1 MKFLSYEVQELH
13 EQVRLRRQPQIWYNQ
28 EGNMKLTVCVL
39 AVLVGSGFAIDG
51 PRLNVL
57 TGDARLMLDD
67 FSEIWAYP
75 GTMAKY
81 QFGIVTSEQPNDES
95 SEWGLGWFGGVMD
108 IEGTTWGATHN
119 HDGNLLEVLYHG
131 GSYGL
136 IVGVDYSS
144 TPADTMGEVTVD
156 GEDAMGINVAFG
168 NEINLFGDY
177 TDLSIGAGYSSLE
190 LSDVEY
196 TLTKDTYLNLG
207 ASVRGHQD
215 GLFNLFPIISAGFSQ
230 LKNEFYDGEGNVAYS
245 ESGSTIS
252 LDFGA
257 GINKMYAPNTQVVFG
272 AFMGLTNTSY
282 STDQEDTDAQDSE
295 MSLEILD
302 LDASVEQHL
311 FRWLALR
318 GGASS
323 VTSYDK
329 TGDAD
334 ATIGTSLDS
343 RFGLG
348 IEIGN
353 FTIDADITQSF
364 LHDGPYLVGGNGNGF
379 LGNIACTYDF

>member
-1 MKFLSYEVQELH
+1 MNKGGCDP
-13 EQVRLRRQPQIWYNQ
+13 PQSGYNQ

-39 AVLVGSGFAIDG
+39 AVLVGAGLAIDG

-81 QFGIVTSEQPNDES
+81 QFGIVTSESANDEMD
-95 SEWGLGWFGGVMD
+95 EFGLGWFGGVMD
-108 IEGTTWGATHN
+108 IDGVTWGATHN
-119 HDGNLLEVLYHG
+119 HNGNLLEILYHG

-144 TPADTMGEVTVD
+144 QPADTSGEIN
-156 GEDAMGINVAFG
+156 GEDTMGFDVTFG
-168 NEINLFGDY
+168 TDIDLFGDY
-177 TDLSIGAGYSSLE
+177 TDLAIGAGYGSVE
-190 LSDVEY
+190 AKDVEF
-196 TLTKDTYLNLG
+196 TLSKDTDLNLG
-207 ASVRGHQD
+207 ASVRGHMD
-215 GLFNLFPIISAGFSQ
+215 GLFNLFPIISVGFSQ
-230 LKNEFYDGEGNVAYS
+230 LKNEIYDEGDFAGS
-245 ESGSTIS
+245 TTTSTIS

-257 GINKMYAPNTQVVFG
+257 GINKMYAPSTQVVFG
-272 AFMGLTNTSY
+272 AFMGLDNTSY
-282 STDQEDTDAQDSE
+282 SVDEGDAPDSH
-295 MSLEILD
+295 MKLDILD
-302 LDASVEQHL
+302 LKASVEQHL
-311 FRWLALR
+311 FRWLAFR
-318 GGASS
+318 GGANS

-334 ATIGTSLDS
+334 AVIGTAIDS

-353 FTIDADITQSF
+353 FTIDADISQSF
-364 LHDGPYLVGGNGNGF
+364 LHDGPWLIGGDENGF
-379 LGNIACTYDF
+379 LTNMACTYEF

>member
-1 MKFLSYEVQELH
+1 MNKCGCKDS
-13 EQVRLRRQPQIWYNQ
+13 RQSGNNQ

-39 AVLVGSGFAIDG
+39 AVLVGAGLAIDG

-108 IEGTTWGATHN
+108 VEGTTWGATHN

-136 IVGVDYSS
+136 IVGVDYAS
-144 TPADTMGEVTVD
+144 TPADTGEASAN
-156 GEDAMGINVAFG
+156 GEDAMGFNVAFG
-168 NEINLFGDY
+168 TEIDLFGDY
-177 TDLSIGAGYSSLE
+177 TDLAVGAGYSSLE

-196 TLTKDTYLNLG
+196 TLTKDTDLNIG
-207 ASVRGHQD
+207 ASVRGHMD

-230 LKNEFYDGEGNVAYS
+230 LKNEFYDEGDAEYS
-245 ESGSTIS
+245 ETQSVIS

-272 AFMGLTNTSY
+272 AFMGLTNTSF
-282 STDQEDTDAQDSE
+282 STDQEDMDAADSQ

-311 FRWLALR
+311 LRWLVLR
-318 GGASS
+318 GGAGS
-323 VTSYDK
+323 VTSYSK

-334 ATIGTSLDS
+334 ATIGTSVDS

-348 IEIGN
+348 VEVGN
-353 FTIDADITQSF
+353 FTIDADISQSF
-364 LHDGPYLVGGNGNGF
+364 LHDGPYLVGGQGNGF
-379 LGNIACTYDF
+379 LGNIACTYEF

>member
-1 MKFLSYEVQELH
+1 MKFRNFMNKCGCKDS
-13 EQVRLRRQPQIWYNQ
+13 RKSGNNQ

-39 AVLVGSGFAIDG
+39 AVLVGAGFAIDG

-95 SEWGLGWFGGVMD
+95 GEYGLGWFGGVMD
-108 IEGTTWGATHN
+108 VDGVTWGATHN

-136 IVGVDYSS
+136 IVGVNYAS
-144 TPADTMGEVTVD
+144 TPADTAGEAPVI
-156 GEDAMGINVAFG
+156 GEDATGFNVEFG
-168 NEINLFGDY
+168 TDIDLFGDY
-177 TDLSIGAGYSSLE
+177 TDLAIGAGYGSLE
-190 LSDVEY
+190 TSDVEY
-196 TLTKDTYLNLG
+196 TLTKNTDLSLG

-215 GLFNLFPIISAGFSQ
+215 ALFNLFPIISAGFSQ
-230 LKNEFYDGEGNVAYS
+230 TKNELYDDEGDVAS
-245 ESGSTIS
+245 SLTESTIS

-272 AFMGLTNTSY
+272 AFMGLSNTSY
-282 STDQEDTDAQDSE
+282 SVDEGDAPDSD
-295 MSLEILD
+295 MSLDILD

-311 FRWLALR
+311 LRWLALR

-323 VTSYDK
+323 VTSYSK

-334 ATIGTSLDS
+334 ATIGTSINS

-348 IEIGN
+348 LEIGN

-364 LHDGPYLVGGNGNGF
+364 LHDGPYVVSGNTNDF
-379 LGNIACTYDF
+379 LGNIACTYEF

>member
-1 MKFLSYEVQELH
+1 MNKGGCEP
-13 EQVRLRRQPQIWYNQ
+13 PQSGYNQ

-39 AVLVGSGFAIDG
+39 AVLVGAGLAIDG
-51 PRLNVL
+51 PRLSNL

-81 QFGIVTSEQPNDES
+81 QFGIVTSEYPNDETTS
-95 SEWGLGWFGGVMD
+95 DFGLGWFGGVMD
-108 IEGTTWGATHN
+108 IDGVTWGATHN
-119 HDGNLLEVLYHG
+119 HNGNLLEVLYHG

-144 TPADTMGEVTVD
+144 MPADSETEGADVMGF
-156 GEDAMGINVAFG
+156 DASFG
-168 NEINLFGDY
+168 TDIDLFGDY
-177 TDLSIGAGYSSLE
+177 TDLAISAGYGSE
-190 LSDVEY
+190 EGKDVEF
-196 TLTKDTYLNLG
+196 TLYKDTDLMLG
-207 ASVRGHQD
+207 ASVRGHMD

-230 LKNEFYDGEGNVAYS
+230 LKNEYYDEGDFAGS
-245 ESGSTIS
+245 TTSSTIS

-272 AFMGLTNTSY
+272 AFMGLSNTSF
-282 STDQEDTDAQDSE
+282 SVDEGDAPDSN
-295 MSLEILD
+295 MKLDILD
-302 LDASVEQHL
+302 LKASVEQHL
-311 FRWLALR
+311 FRWLAFR
-318 GGASS
+318 GGANS

-334 ATIGTSLDS
+334 ATIGTSLNS
-343 RFGLG
+343 QFGLG

-353 FTIDADITQSF
+353 FTIDAGIAQNF
-364 LHDGPYLVGGNGNGF
+364 LHHGPWLISGQSNDF
-379 LGNIACTYDF
+379 LGNIACTYEF